1 MDGATMKF
9 IIEEKVFEILPT
21 ACFGVVVA
29 RGLDNRSQDP
39 RPQVLL
45 QQSIAAIEEKF
56 AATKAK
62 EAAEIAPYR
71 EAFQKLGMNPN
82 KFMSSIEAIASRI
95 EKKKGFPS
103 INPVVDIG
111 NAMSIKYLLPMGA
124 HDIDA
129 ASGDIMVRFSRQGD
143 QFTPFGETAAEILE
157 TGELIYSAG
166 EKVKTRRWIWR
177 QSEEGKVT
185 ENSRNIFFP
194 IDGFAD
200 QNLNRVIAARD
211 ELATL
216 LAQIFGCDVTV
227 GWLDKTA
234 PEMEI

>member
-1 MDGATMKF
+1 MKF
-9 IIEEKVFEILPT
+9 IVEEKVFEALPT

-29 RGLDNRSQDP
+29 RGIDNRSTDL
-39 RPQVLL
+39 RPQALL

-56 AATKAK
+56 AAAKAK

-71 EAFQKLGMNPN
+71 DAFQKLGTNPN
-82 KFMSSIEAIASRI
+82 KYMSSIEAIASRI

-103 INPVVDIG
+103 INPVVDLG

-129 ASGDIMVRFSRQGD
+129 ASGDIQVRFSRQGD
-143 QFTPFGETAAEILE
+143 QFTPFGETAAEILDA
-157 TGELIYSAG
+157 GELIYSAG
-166 EKVKTRRWIWR
+166 ERVKTRRWIWR

-185 ENSRNIFFP
+185 EASQNVFFP

-200 QNLNRVIAARD
+200 HNLSRVIAARD
-211 ELATL
+211 ELAEL
-216 LAQIFGCDVTV
+216 LVMLFDCEVKV
-227 GWLDKTA
+227 GWLDQAA
-234 PEMEI
+234 PSMEI

>member
-1 MDGATMKF
+1 MKF
-9 IIEEKVFEILPT
+9 IVEEKVFEALPT

-29 RGLDNRSQDP
+29 RGIDNRSVDP
-39 RPQVLL
+39 RPQALL
-45 QQSIAAIEEKF
+45 QQSIAVIEEKF
-56 AATKAK
+56 AAAKAK
-62 EAAEIAPYR
+62 EAAEIVLYR

-103 INPVVDIG
+103 INPVVDLG

-129 ASGDIMVRFSRQGD
+129 ASGDIQVRFSRQGD

-157 TGELIYSAG
+157 AGELIYSAG
-166 EKVKTRRWIWR
+166 ERVKTRRWIWR

-185 ENSRNIFFP
+185 EASRNVFFP
-194 IDGFAD
+194 IDGFVD
-200 QNLNRVIAARD
+200 HNLSRVITARD
-211 ELATL
+211 ELAEL
-216 LAQIFGCDVTV
+216 LAQIFGCEVKT
-227 GWLDKTA
+227 GWLDRATT
-234 PEMEI
+234 EMEF

>member
-1 MDGATMKF
+1 MKF

-39 RPQVLL
+39 QPQVLL

-56 AATKAK
+56 AAAKAK
-62 EAAEIAPYR
+62 ESPEIAPYR

-82 KFMSSIEAIASRI
+82 KFMSSIEAIATRI

-103 INPVVDIG
+103 INPVVDLG

-129 ASGDIMVRFSRQGD
+129 ASGDIQVRFSRQGD

-157 TGELIYSAG
+157 AGELIYSAG
-166 EKVKTRRWIWR
+166 ERVKTRRWIWR

-185 ENSRNIFFP
+185 QDSQNVFFP
-194 IDGFAD
+194 IDGFSD
-200 QNLNRVIAARD
+200 HNLNRVIAARD
-211 ELATL
+211 ELAEL
-216 LAQIFGCDVTV
+216 LVMLFDCEVKV
-227 GWLDKTA
+227 GWLDQAA
-234 PEMEI
+234 PSMEI